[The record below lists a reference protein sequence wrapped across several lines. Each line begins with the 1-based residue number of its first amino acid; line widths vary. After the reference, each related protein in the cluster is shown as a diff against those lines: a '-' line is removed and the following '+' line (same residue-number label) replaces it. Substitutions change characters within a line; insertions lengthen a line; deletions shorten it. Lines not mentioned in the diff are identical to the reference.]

1 MDKELLARK
10 LYDQRVSE
18 LVGDSAFDQH
28 ELDELW
34 YSKVSPSQAAEQ
46 LKQSDNVIA
55 PGWLTRYLNKH

>member
-18 LVGDSAFDQH
+18 LVGDSAIDQH

-34 YSKVSPSQAAEQ
+34 NSKVSPSQAAEQ

>member
-10 LYDQRVSE
+10 LYEQRVSE
-18 LVGDSAFDQH
+18 LAGDSVIDLH

-34 YSKVSPSQAAEQ
+34 QSKVSPTQAAEQ
-46 LKQSDNVIA
+46 LKQQSEPNA